1 LAAALFPIAAAAI
14 PFELGKLSKKFSKLR
29 FWLSSVQSSFSAV
42 GGSKPSVT
50 IIKI

>member
-1 LAAALFPIAAAAI
+1 LAAAPIPIAAAAI
-14 PFELGKLSKKFSKLR
+14 PFELGKLGKKFSKLR
-29 FWLSSVQSSFSAV
+29 FWLSSVSSFSAV